1 MRLRKDLSLDRFQ
14 LIGDLVR
21 GKRVLDIGCV
31 EHNAANAERNFWLH
45 EYVRRSAAETLGL
58 DASADQIQI
67 LQQKGYNVICA
78 DATAFHLQRTF
89 DMIVAGETLEHLAN
103 PGGFL
108 QCAREHLT
116 AGEGRLLLT
125 TPNANCLAYFLEN
138 LALGHELDNDDHI
151 ALYSPRTMTS
161 LLKRYGFQVE
171 QFIFIAQSTAYL
183 HDNALARGLVH
194 LKQAG
199 QVTLGLLRPSLCQHF
214 LTMAK
219 PA

>member
-1 MRLRKDLSLDRFQ
+1 VRLRQDLCLDRFQ

-31 EHNAANAERNFWLH
+31 EHNAANAERNYWLH
-45 EYVRRSAAETLGL
+45 EFVRRSAAETLGL
-58 DASADQIQI
+58 DASAEQIQI
-67 LQQKGYNVICA
+67 LQHKGYNVICA
-78 DATAFHLQRTF
+78 DATDFHLQRTF
-89 DMIVAGETLEHLAN
+89 DLIVAGETLEHLSN
-103 PGGFL
+103 PDGFL
-108 QCAREHLT
+108 RCTREHLAVGT
-116 AGEGRLLLT
+116 GRLILT

-138 LALGHELDNDDHI
+138 LVLGHELDNDDHI

-171 QFIFIAQSTAYL
+171 RFIFIAQNTAYL
-183 HDNALARGLVH
+183 HDNVMVKGLVH
-194 LKQAG
+194 LKQAS
-199 QVTLGLLRPSLCQHF
+199 QVALGLVRPSLCQHF